1 MIICWYTKSTAI
13 GEDNMPLIRFDMLE
27 GRSETEI
34 TKILDVTHRVMVEAF
49 QVPERDRYQIVSQ
62 HKPYEMIVQD
72 TGLGFSRS
80 ENVLLISIT
89 SRHRTA
95 DQKQTFYK
103 NLTNELEQHCGITA
117 NDVMVSFTINGDEDW
132 SFGYGEAQF
141 LTGKLT

>member
-1 MIICWYTKSTAI
+1 
-13 GEDNMPLIRFDMLE
+13 MPLIRFDMYE

-34 TKILDVTHRVMVEAF
+34 KKILDVSHRVMVEAF

-62 HKPYEMIVQD
+62 HKSYEMVIED

-80 ENVLLISIT
+80 ENVLIISVT
-89 SRHRTA
+89 SRYRTP

-103 NLTNELEQHCGITA
+103 SLTDELERQCGITP
-117 NDVMVSFTINGDEDW
+117 NDVMVSFTINNDEDW
-132 SFGYGEAQF
+132 SFGFGEAQF

>member
-1 MIICWYTKSTAI
+1 
-13 GEDNMPLIRFDMLE
+13 MPLVRFDMYE

-34 TKILDVTHRVMVEAF
+34 KKILDVSHRVMVEAF

-62 HKPYEMIVQD
+62 HKPYEMIIED

-80 ENVLLISIT
+80 ENVLIISVT

-103 NLTNELEQHCGITA
+103 SLTEELERQCGITS
-117 NDVMVSFTINGDEDW
+117 NDVMVSFTINNDEDW
-132 SFGYGEAQF
+132 SFGFGEAQF